1 MSETVRVD
9 KWLWA
14 TRFFKTRSLSAQQCA
29 AGKVKRNQHPLKPA
43 ATVQIGD
50 ILEIPFPEG
59 PGHKTVRV
67 LGLIQQRVG
76 APLAA
81 ANYEDLTPADVYAE
95 YKAWALARKEAG
107 KGRPTK
113 KDRRQLGK
121 IRGFFE

>member
-1 MSETVRVD
+1 MSDSVRVD

-14 TRFFKTRSLSAQQCA
+14 TRFFKTRGLSAQQCT
-29 AGKVKRNQHPLKPA
+29 AGKVKRNGHSLKPA
-43 ATVQIGD
+43 AAVQAGD
-50 ILEIPFPEG
+50 VLEIPFPEG

-67 LGLIQQRVG
+67 LGLIRQRVG

-81 ANYEDLTPADVYAE
+81 VNYEDLTPPETYAGH
-95 YKAWALARKEAG
+95 KAWTLARQEAG

-113 KDRRQLGK
+113 KDRRQLGR